1 MSQKNETTVFV
12 LALLL
17 TAGLVSAG
25 VWWFFKRPDA
35 ELNSTGLN
43 GAAESSQGI
52 STPPANPAIA
62 LKARLSLGERILVT
76 EDTSPAKEAGVKAFG
91 ERNVSTAVQ
100 KFQASLQANKND
112 PESTIY
118 LNNAV
123 AANHKPLKIATSVP
137 IGSNLNV
144 AKEILRGVAQAQ
156 AEINEKGGVNGSWLQ
171 VLVANDD
178 NDAAIAQQ
186 IATKLVA
193 EPDILAV
200 VGHNASNASLAAAPI
215 YQGGR
220 LVMLSPTSFA
230 NNLTDAGDY
239 IFRAVP
245 NTRFMAD
252 SLSHYVTQKDHKT
265 KIAVCFDS
273 KAPDNQSFRDA
284 FIAAVFADGGKYL
297 NVPCDFSDPT
307 LNPQTVIPQI
317 ISAGADGLLLTPHVD
332 RIERAVAIAR
342 ANQGKLS
349 LYGSPT
355 LYTFKTLQSGQAD
368 LSTLVLAV
376 PWHPKAFAN
385 NPFPAK
391 ATRLWGGDVGWR
403 TASAYDAVQVLAKG
417 LQQSTTR
424 AGLQKALSSP
434 SFFAIGATGR
444 IEFLP
449 SRDRNAKAILV
460 QIQPGKNSGTGYD
473 FVPLSRSTP

>member
-1 MSQKNETTVFV
+1 MSQKNETTIFV
-12 LALLL
+12 LALLI
-17 TAGLVSAG
+17 TTGLVSAG
-25 VWWFFKRPDA
+25 AWWFFKRPEA
-35 ELNSTGLN
+35 SLNRASEAQLGD
-43 GAAESSQGI
+43 
-52 STPPANPAIA
+52 STPQPNLPIA
-62 LKARLSLGERILVT
+62 LKDRLSLGERILVT
-76 EDTSPAKEAGVKAFG
+76 EDTILEKQEGVRAFEEG
-91 ERNVSTAVQ
+91 NVSTATS
-100 KFQASLQANKND
+100 KFQASLQLNKND
-112 PESTIY
+112 PEAVIY
-118 LNNAV
+118 LNNA
-123 AANHKPLKIATSVP
+123 AAASHKSLKIATSVP

-156 AEINEKGGVNGSWLQ
+156 AAINEKGGVNGSWLQ
-171 VLVANDD
+171 ILIANDD
-178 NDAAIAQQ
+178 NDAAIAKQ
-186 IATKLVA
+186 IATKLVND
-193 EPDILAV
+193 PDILAV

-215 YQGGR
+215 YQEGK

-230 NNLTDAGDY
+230 NNLTEAGDY

-252 SLSHYVTQKDHKT
+252 SLSHYVTKKDHKT

-284 FIAAVFADGGKYL
+284 FIAAIFVDGGKYI

-368 LSTLVLAV
+368 LSNLVLAV
-376 PWHPKAFAN
+376 PWHPKAFPN
-385 NPFPAK
+385 NPFPAR
-391 ATRLWGGDVGWR
+391 ATHLWGGDVGWR
-403 TASAYDAVQVLAKG
+403 TASAYDAVQVLVKG
-417 LQQSTTR
+417 LRQSTTR
-424 AGLQKALSSP
+424 VGLQKALSRTNFSTT
-434 SFFAIGATGR
+434 GATGT

-460 QIQPGKNSGTGYD
+460 QIQPGRNSGTGYD
-473 FVPLSRSTP
+473 FVPLSQLNP